1 MEEGDE
7 YAIETKEKWKYRAP
21 SDLHPGGGR
30 RGFGRE
36 LGAFR
41 MDPCKKIG
49 VGDPPLFP

>member
-21 SDLHPGGGR
+21 SLHPGEDG

-36 LGAFR
+36 LGA
-41 MDPCKKIG
+41 
-49 VGDPPLFP
+49 